1 LCNAANILS
10 HIGASSTISDVQNYV
25 LKKCR
30 RQRPE
35 IWKRQQLKF
44 IFDSEEI
51 WKRQQLKFIF
61 DSELRT
67 AIILLKIDCHDQ
79 FKSTGLV
86 ISTGF
91 GKY

>member
-1 LCNAANILS
+1 
-10 HIGASSTISDVQNYV
+10 VQNYV

-30 RQRPE
+30 RQRP
-35 IWKRQQLKF
+35 
-44 IFDSEEI
+44 EI